1 MMVEPTGFRMLID
14 NSVFSQW
21 KKGDLMTLNKY
32 GDGGQK
38 KKKLI
43 KRAIKKLFTY
53 NIV

>member
-21 KKGDLMTLNKY
+21 KKGYLMTLNKY
-32 GDGGQK
+32 GDGG